1 MLKKIFKL
9 VSLSILALIVVVMVQ
24 TYRFSKPIPFT
35 KALNIPALN
44 DSSVQHLSKAIQIKT
59 ISYSEASSTDSMAF
73 TQFKKFLENAYPL
86 IHQQLQRTII
96 NQFSYIYEWSG
107 KNSSLPPFILMA
119 HSDVVP
125 VEKASEKFWR
135 IPPFSGTITD
145 TAIFGRGAID
155 DKGSLIAILEATE
168 QLLSQHFQPERTI
181 YLCFGH
187 TEEIGGKKGA
197 QDIADYLFKK
207 NIKAGLVLD
216 EGGIVTKENFKELG
230 RPIALIGVTEKG
242 YATFELTV
250 EKEGGHSSMPAK
262 ETAIDIL
269 SNALVNLRKKQM
281 PVYITAP
288 TNSMLEKIGPGLGFT
303 TRMALANRWLF
314 EPILI
319 AQFEKANA
327 TNASIHT
334 TIVPTIISGGIKD
347 NVIPTEAKAIVNSR
361 IIPGEST
368 ANVEAFMQNQIKD
381 ERVKIKLIFAS
392 QTNHISSQ
400 DSNAYKIIES
410 ATYKVFDNVIPTP
423 FLMIG
428 ATDSRYFEKVSEN
441 IIKFNPCI
449 DPKGFHGIDERM
461 MLDDFKRMIFFYQLV
476 IQQ

>member
-1 MLKKIFKL
+1 MLKKIFTFIGL
-9 VSLSILALIVVVMVQ
+9 VIALLIVIVLVQ
-24 TYRFSKPIPFT
+24 TWRFSKSIPFT
-35 KALNIPALN
+35 KALPIPALT
-44 DSSVQHLSKAIQIKT
+44 DSSVLHLSKALQIKT
-59 ISYSEASSTDSMAF
+59 VSYSDTTATDSVAF
-73 TQFKKFLENAYPL
+73 TQFRVFLETAYPL

-96 NQFSYIYEWSG
+96 NQFSYIYEWKG
-107 KNSSLPPFILMA
+107 KNSSLLPYILMA

-125 VEKASEKFWR
+125 VEKAGEKLWHV
-135 IPPFSGTITD
+135 PPFAGTITD
-145 TAIFGRGAID
+145 TAVLGRGAID

-187 TEEIGGKKGA
+187 TEEIGGRKGA

-207 NIKAGLVLD
+207 NVKASLVLD

-269 SNALVNLRKKQM
+269 SNALVNLRKQQM
-281 PVYITAP
+281 PVHITPP
-288 TNSMLEKIGPGLGFT
+288 TNVMLEKIGPGLGFT

-314 EPILI
+314 EPMLV
-319 AQFEKANA
+319 AQFQKANA

-334 TIVPTIISGGIKD
+334 TIVPTIISSGIKD

-361 IIPGEST
+361 IIPGET
-368 ANVEAFMQNQIKD
+368 AADVEVFMKKQVND
-381 ERVKIKLIFAS
+381 ERVNIKLVFGSQAS
-392 QTNHISSQ
+392 RIASL
-400 DSNAYKIIES
+400 DSNGYKTVE
-410 ATYKVFDNVIPTP
+410 AAAYKVFDNVVPVP

-428 ATDSRYFEKVSEN
+428 ATDSRYYEKVSDN
-441 IIKFNPCI
+441 VLKFNPCT
-449 DPKGFHGIDERM
+449 DPKGFHGIDERI

-476 IQQ
+476 IKE